1 MVLTS
6 RGHKVFIVSPQK
18 VAALRRYYKKHTK
31 SDRIDSRVL
40 AKLPLVDSENLN
52 ELYLPN
58 STIGA
63 INGYC
68 KHRAKIAEAIGSRK
82 SRIQAI
88 FTSVNPKLFE
98 CFSDNKFTK
107 VARASCANMLTH
119 SK

>member
-1 MVLTS
+1 M
-6 RGHKVFIVSPQK
+6 
-18 VAALRRYYKKHTK
+18 RRYYKKHTK